1 MPDFTLSSRGIQAV
15 PPAPVENASAVKTES
30 GRESGGP
37 LKPVAAIDIGT
48 NSIKLLVAAVD
59 EGGVL
64 EIVSREKSPV
74 RLGKDIFTTGRLS
87 PEVIEAA
94 ASAVEQFARSVAA
107 QGAELVRAV
116 ATCAVREAENPAEFL
131 DAVRR
136 RAGVEV
142 DIISGEEEARLIHLG
157 MRSEF
162 PARYDPIFLV
172 DIGGGSTEF
181 VVSKGER
188 VLLTESL
195 PLGVVRL
202 ADLYG
207 KGDPPSGRDIKA
219 MKKAI
224 RRVARKAAQ
233 AARKTGFK
241 TCVGSSGTIQSLSL
255 VHEAA
260 ILEREPIPSGH
271 RTLTRSGLKKVNRV
285 LRKTTQKDKLRVPGL
300 DPRRRDIAVP
310 GGVLLAW
317 ILKRTRADAIVVGE
331 RGLREGILL
340 DYAAQHA
347 KKPSAGRDVR
357 ARSVDRL
364 LRRGNAE
371 VLHAAHVARLALE
384 LFDQTH
390 ALHQLT
396 ATEREWLQYGALLH
410 DVGCSVGFS
419 KHQQH
424 SYYLITH
431 GDLTGF
437 ASEEIEVIA
446 SIARYHKGRGP
457 RDSHENWKRLDPY
470 LRPVVEKLAALLRI
484 ADGLD
489 RSHRQIISAIVCRPR
504 ARRVELEALARAD
517 CEAELEAA
525 RRKANLFE
533 KVFDRLPVFRAVP
546 EAQGEAVLQR
556 DLEMISAE
564 ALWG

>member
-1 MPDFTLSSRGIQAV
+1 
-15 PPAPVENASAVKTES
+15 VKK
-30 GRESGGP
+30 
-37 LKPVAAIDIGT
+37 LAAIDIGT
-48 NSIKLLVAAVD
+48 NSIKLLIASAD
-59 EGGVL
+59 ERGDVL
-64 EIVSREKSPV
+64 DILSREKSPV
-74 RLGKDIFTTGRLS
+74 RLGKETFANGRLS
-87 PEVIEAA
+87 PELIDAGV
-94 ASAVEQFARSVAA
+94 SAVEQFLRSIAA
-107 QGAELVRAV
+107 QGAELVRAI
-116 ATCAVREAENPAEFL
+116 ATCAVREAENSVEFVE
-131 DAVRR
+131 AVRR
-136 RAGVEV
+136 HTGVKV
-142 DIISGEEEARLIHLG
+142 DVISGEDEARLIHLG
-157 MRSEF
+157 VRSEF
-162 PARYDPIFLV
+162 PARFDPLFMV

-181 VVSKGER
+181 VISRGER

-202 ADLYG
+202 ADRFG
-207 KGDPPSGRDIKA
+207 GSDPASQRDLRA

-224 RRVARKAAQ
+224 RAVARKAAE
-233 AARKTGFK
+233 AVRKTGFK

-260 ILEREPIPSGH
+260 ILEREPIASGH
-271 RTLTRSGLKKVNRV
+271 RTLTRAGLKKVNRI
-285 LRKTTQKDKLRVPGL
+285 LRNTTEKEKLRVPGL

-317 ILKRTRADAIVVGE
+317 ILKRAGAESIVVGE

-340 DYAAQHA
+340 DHAARHG
-347 KKPSAGRDVR
+347 KKPAADRDVR

-384 LFDQTH
+384 LFDRTNS
-390 ALHQLT
+390 LHQLT

-419 KHQQH
+419 KHQRH

-437 ASEEIEVIA
+437 SADEIEVIA
-446 SIARYHKGRGP
+446 SIARYHKGKGP
-457 RDSHENWKRLDPY
+457 KESHENWKRLDPY
-470 LRPVVEKLAALLRI
+470 LRPVVEKLAALVRI

-489 RSHRQIISAIVCRPR
+489 RSHRQVVMGVTCRTR
-504 ARRVELEALARAD
+504 SRRVEFDAVARGD

-525 RRKANLFE
+525 RGKADLFE
-533 KVFDRLPVFRAVP
+533 KVFDRSAVLRAVP
-546 EAQGEAVLQR
+546 AERQEGVLQR

-564 ALWG
+564 ALWGS